1 MKEEEEEE
9 VEVFQYD
16 GVVPATFINFA
27 TLNENF
33 SGSWIGGS
41 DAIS

>member
-1 MKEEEEEE
+1 MKEEE

-16 GVVPATFINFA
+16 GLPAPFINFA
-27 TLNENF
+27 TLNGNF

>member
-1 MKEEEEEE
+1 MKEEE

-16 GVVPATFINFA
+16 SLPAPFINVDA
-27 TLNENF
+27 LNENF

>member
-1 MKEEEEEE
+1 MKEEE

-16 GVVPATFINFA
+16 GLPAPFVNFA

-33 SGSWIGGS
+33 SGSWIKGS